1 MIPKRMVFI
10 WLGLSVPKF
19 AHFAVR
25 AFKEVNPSFEV
36 CLVHRT
42 AKQLEDIYSS
52 SCKDSIDQTVLEC
65 MQAVLDKSKPTP
77 YRSYIEH

>member
-1 MIPKRMVFI
+1 MIPRRMVFI

-19 AHFAVR
+19 AHFAMQ

-42 AKQLEDIYSS
+42 TRQLEDIYSGH
-52 SCKDSIDQTVLEC
+52 CYGAAD
-65 MQAVLDKSKPTP
+65 
-77 YRSYIEH
+77 